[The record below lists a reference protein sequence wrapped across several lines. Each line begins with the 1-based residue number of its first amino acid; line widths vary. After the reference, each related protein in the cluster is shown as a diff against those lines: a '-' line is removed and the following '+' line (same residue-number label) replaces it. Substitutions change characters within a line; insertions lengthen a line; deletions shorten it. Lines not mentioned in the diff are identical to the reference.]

1 MRKKQMAIGA
11 AVLLVAAA
19 AVGGW
24 FYFQPKVV
32 SVWVYTDYAFRFKH
46 ADWSALLDSRFNEV
60 NRIYE
65 SNHTGVRW
73 KVLDT
78 SQTDPTGT
86 LSSIDSRR
94 ATMTLHMD
102 RQTDVYV
109 IVTGIQEGART
120 GSVSPFTRVVVVVDF
135 PDKSESLNARSLAHE
150 LAHLFGAP
158 QDPGW
163 TKTLLEEKPE
173 SARFSDATIAVIR
186 RMRGYP
192 FALGIDGLALDSWQ
206 KKAVAAVALDDAAMH
221 GNALAHAHAV
231 VGTALLNERKNDA
244 AMEQFRLAVEEDPQN
259 KIAHLN
265 LAEAYSR
272 NGRDDLAIEQ
282 CRATVRLAPDDPLAH
297 RALGALLGRAR
308 QPEAAVQEMEIAAR
322 LEPNNADTRVLLG
335 LQQAGI
341 FGHLDEAIATIEEAV
356 KLAPAT
362 PGAREA
368 LEQIQALKQV
378 VAEEVTKQ
386 RALVQANPNDPDA
399 NYRLGKAEARAGDL
413 KAAIR
418 DFQKSADLRPSNG
431 TPHSELAELYLL
443 SGDGARAWAEVRKAR
458 QLGTEPPA
466 SLIARLPA
474 EK

>member
-1 MRKKQMAIGA
+1 MRKKQMAIA
-11 AVLLVAAA
+11 AVVLLVAAA

-24 FYFQPKVV
+24 FYVQPKVV

-46 ADWSALLDSRFNEV
+46 ADWAALLDSRFNEV

-73 KVLDT
+73 KVLDA
-78 SQTDPTGT
+78 SQTDPTSA
-86 LSSIDSRR
+86 LSSMDSRR

-102 RQTDVYV
+102 RPTDVYV

-120 GSVSPFTRVVVVVDF
+120 GSVSPFTRVAVVVDF
-135 PDKSESLNARSLAHE
+135 PDKSEALNARSLAHE

-163 TKTLLEEKPE
+163 TKTLMEDKPE
-173 SARFSDATIAVIR
+173 GARFSDATIALIR

-192 FALGIDGLALDSWQ
+192 FALGIDGLARDSWE
-206 KKAVAAVALDDAAMH
+206 KKALAAVAHDDAVVH
-221 GNALAHAHAV
+221 GNGLAHAHSV
-231 VGTALLNERKNDA
+231 VGTALLSERKNDA
-244 AMEQFRLAVEEDPQN
+244 AMEQFRLAVQADPQN

-272 NGRDDLAIEQ
+272 NGREDLAIEQ
-282 CRATVRLAPDDPLAH
+282 CRETVRLAPDDPVAH
-297 RALGALLGRAR
+297 RALGALLGRTR
-308 QPEAAVQEMEIAAR
+308 QPEEAVQEMQIAAR
-322 LEPNNADTRVLLG
+322 LEPNNVDTRVLLG
-335 LQQAGI
+335 LEQAGM
-341 FGHLDEAIATIEEAV
+341 FGHLDEAIATIEEAM
-356 KLAPAT
+356 KLDPAA
-362 PGAREA
+362 PGARDA
-368 LEQIQALKQV
+368 LEKIQALKQA
-378 VAEEVTKQ
+378 VAEEVARQ

-413 KAAIR
+413 KGAIR
-418 DFQKSADLRPSNG
+418 DFQKSADLRPASG
-431 TPHSELAELYLL
+431 TPHSEMAELYLL
-443 SGDGARAWAEVRKAR
+443 SGDGGRAWAEVRKAR

-474 EK
+474 ER